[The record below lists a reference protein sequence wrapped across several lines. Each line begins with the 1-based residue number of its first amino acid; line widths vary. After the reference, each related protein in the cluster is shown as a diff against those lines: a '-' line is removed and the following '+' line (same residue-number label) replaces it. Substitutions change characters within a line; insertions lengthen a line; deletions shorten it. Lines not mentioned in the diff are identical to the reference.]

1 MENKERA
8 LAHIEKIE
16 WVKPIEG
23 ANNIELIGVL
33 GWVCVAKKG
42 EFQTGNLAVY
52 IEIDSKCPENDE
64 RFEFLANK
72 KYKVKTM
79 KLGKFKVISQGLALP
94 LSLFPELDGKNIGDD
109 VSKDLKITYSS
120 EEDVKRKSNSIDP
133 NAKFKAMAAR
143 HKNLAKKKWFRWLM
157 KREWGKKLLF
167 FFLGKKRDNPKE
179 FPKWIVKTDETR
191 IKNAPFYLQNKN
203 PWIKTEKLDGTSCT
217 FAIDRQKK
225 GKDKFEF
232 IVCSRNVR
240 QADKNQECYHD
251 SNIYWELAD
260 KYGIES
266 VLTKLAIEN
275 NYDRVVLQGEGVGDV
290 QGNPYKFKEN
300 RLYVF
305 NLIIEGNRVGTKEMA
320 DFCDGNNL
328 LHVPIISTEYYLP
341 KTMEEMKLEAD
352 GYSEINP
359 KVRREGYVYRSQDG
373 QQSFKN
379 VSREYLLKHNG

>member
-42 EFQTGNLAVY
+42 EFQTGDLAVY

-109 VSKDLKITYSS
+109 VSKDLKITYFS

-133 NAKFKAMAAR
+133 NAKFKSMAAR

-191 IKNAPFYLQNKN
+191 IENAPFYLQNKN

>member
-42 EFQTGNLAVY
+42 EFQTGDLAVY

-133 NAKFKAMAAR
+133 NAKFKSMAAR

-167 FFLGKKRDNPKE
+167 FFLGKKRDDPKE

-191 IKNAPFYLQNKN
+191 IENAPFYLQNKN

>member
-16 WVKPIEG
+16 WIKPIEG
-23 ANNIELIGVL
+23 ADNIELIGVL

-42 EFQTGNLAVY
+42 EFQTGDLAVY

-133 NAKFKAMAAR
+133 NAKFKSMAAR

-167 FFLGKKRDNPKE
+167 FFLGKKRDNQKE

-191 IKNAPFYLQNKN
+191 IENAPFYLQNKN